1 MITDKK
7 LVELGFRCYQ
17 VYNLIYF
24 EKGEVKLERIHNG
37 YLCERIHNG
46 YLCTRPHRVVKTIKE
61 LKELL

>member
-7 LVELGFRCYQ
+7 LIELGFRCYQ
-17 VYNLIYF
+17 VYNLMYF
-24 EKGEVKLERIHNG
+24 EKDDVKLEKI
-37 YLCERIHNG
+37 YCG

>member
-7 LVELGFRCYQ
+7 LVELGFICYQ

-37 YLCERIHNG
+37 YLC
-46 YLCTRPHRVVKTIKE
+46 TRPHRVVKTMKE